1 MPALHDPAVD
11 VFALI
16 IAAVFLLIFLVM
28 GAMLFTAMV
37 VEHKGN
43 LFSGK
48 WADQPKGVRA
58 K

>member
-1 MPALHDPAVD
+1 MGAEVLGMPV
-11 VFALI
+11 LI
-16 IAAVFLLIFLVM
+16 IAVVFLLIFLVM

-37 VEHKGN
+37 IEHKGN